1 MLTTVSTEALVKLF
15 FMTGNL
21 ELSVLLLF
29 IGTIMLA
36 LLLHAGATMI
46 LRRVLEPGGAG
57 RPILRRAKG
66 ITRLVAV
73 LIGIVVVLPAAEFDE
88 TVTLLAQRLLRIGLA
103 VLTGWTALI
112 AINTTA
118 ELTIARHR
126 IDVENNLEARRVRTQ
141 VAVLRRIAIVVVVL
155 VTAGAVLISF
165 PAVQAYGVSL
175 FASAGFASI
184 ILGFAARP
192 ILTNL
197 FAGIQIALTQPI
209 RIDDVVIVEGEW
221 GWIEEITTTYVV
233 VRIWDLR
240 RLVVP
245 LAHFIEKPFENWTR
259 ESAAIIGSVI
269 WHVDYTMSV
278 ETMRAKFMEL
288 VKAHPL
294 WDGKV
299 ANLQVVDASD
309 ATLKVRALVGARNS
323 PQAWD
328 LRCDIRERMIAWLQ
342 AEHPDALPLTRAHVA
357 VKGAPLASP
366 PGGAPG

>member
-21 ELSVLLLF
+21 ELSVILLF
-29 IGTIMLA
+29 TGTIVAA
-36 LLLHAGATMI
+36 LLVHAAAVAL
-46 LRRVLEPGGAG
+46 LRRVLDPGGAG

-73 LIGIVVVLPAAEFDE
+73 LIGIVVVLPAAEFDA
-88 TVTLLAQRLLRIGLA
+88 TVTLLAQRVLRIGLA
-103 VLTGWTALI
+103 VLSGWTALV

-118 ELTIARHR
+118 ELTVARHR
-126 IDVENNLEARRVRTQ
+126 IDVENNLEARRIRTQ

-155 VTAGAVLISF
+155 VTTGAVLISF

-184 ILGFAARP
+184 IVGLAARP

-259 ESAAIIGSVI
+259 ESAAIIGTIV
-269 WHVDYTMSV
+269 WHVDYTMPL
-278 ETMRAKFMEL
+278 EIMREKFMEL
-288 VKAHPL
+288 VRAHPH

-299 ANLQVVDASD
+299 ANLQVVEASD
-309 ATLKVRALVGARNS
+309 ATLKVRGLVGARNS

-328 LRCDIRERMIAWLQ
+328 MRCEIRERMIAWLQ
-342 AEHPDALPLTRAHVA
+342 AEHPGALPLMRARITGDPDA
-357 VKGAPLASP
+357 AMARGDAA
-366 PGGAPG
+366 AR